1 MRAVTY
7 VDAAGM
13 SALQA
18 AHRDQILGVLAY
30 GEREHRLLVGDLPQA
45 WTGLSTPDAS
55 ARFEVWTS
63 PTPVAL
69 ETHDGIAC
77 ASNDDVLFGTIEFA
91 ETGTFE
97 ADALAN
103 YLRLF
108 ARIDRAGYPHLLR
121 VWHYLPQIHLE
132 EDGPERYKRFSVA
145 RHEAFV
151 RSGRDIARDAPA
163 ASALGRSPGGA
174 VMAFLAGKHRSA
186 PIENPRQTSAYR
198 YPQQY
203 GPRGPTF
210 ARAAEVAWGNQEQ
223 LYVSGTASIVGHE
236 SLHPGDTIGQ
246 AEETMRNLRAL
257 LTEANARTA
266 AGRDWEK
273 LLFKVYLRPGVAH
286 DGVCKRLRNTFGEEA
301 DVLVLGAEI
310 CRRELLLEIEA
321 IALRPAADL

>member
-1 MRAVTY
+1 
-7 VDAAGM
+7 
-13 SALQA
+13 
-18 AHRDQILGVLAY
+18 
-30 GEREHRLLVGDLPQA
+30 
-45 WTGLSTPDAS
+45 
-55 ARFEVWTS
+55 
-63 PTPVAL
+63 
-69 ETHDGIAC
+69 
-77 ASNDDVLFGTIEFA
+77 
-91 ETGTFE
+91 
-97 ADALAN
+97 
-103 YLRLF
+103 
-108 ARIDRAGYPHLLR
+108 
-121 VWHYLPQIHLE
+121 
-132 EDGPERYKRFSVA
+132 
-145 RHEAFV
+145 V

-174 VMAFLAGKHRSA
+174 IIAFLAGRHRGA

-210 ARAAEVAWGNQEQ
+210 ARAAHVAWGNQEQ

-236 SLHPGDTIGQ
+236 SLHPGNTIGQ

-266 AGRDWEK
+266 AEREWEK
-273 LLFKVYLRPGVAH
+273 LLFKVYLRAGVAH
-286 DGVCKRLRNTFGEEA
+286 DDVCKRLRNTFGEEA